1 MTRDTLSVISSDNI
15 EAGSRFSD
23 LFHLMNVHLIDNMQK
38 SSQIFVD
45 NGISKISSYKES
57 LSLMVISGIA
67 IVLVG
72 FLLFW
77 SLVQRI
83 DVAYQGS
90 LQLIRMLPPHFVVS
104 NSSLLDAVLERT
116 SEKNLDKMTT
126 SMSVIHMSRDVIV
139 CISRAGSIEIVNTAV
154 SGFFG
159 YKPEQLLGQSLL
171 TLLPENTSTELCPH
185 IDLMRNGE
193 CSLTFDCSVH
203 GIADDEHKIQCHA
216 VLIGSSENNSN
227 ISSSF
232 VVVIRDETVLQN
244 KEKMLKMPKSRANI
258 YYIRFSPEIL
268 L

>member
-1 MTRDTLSVISSDNI
+1 MTRDTLSVISSENI
-15 EAGSRFSD
+15 EAGSRFSH

-83 DVAYQGS
+83 DVAYQGA
-90 LQLIRMLPPHFVVS
+90 LQLIRRLPPHFVVS

-126 SMSVIHMSRDVIV
+126 SMSVIHR
-139 CISRAGSIEIVNTAV
+139 
-154 SGFFG
+154 
-159 YKPEQLLGQSLL
+159 
-171 TLLPENTSTELCPH
+171 H
-185 IDLMRNGE
+185 
-193 CSLTFDCSVH
+193 
-203 GIADDEHKIQCHA
+203 
-216 VLIGSSENNSN
+216 
-227 ISSSF
+227 
-232 VVVIRDETVLQN
+232 
-244 KEKMLKMPKSRANI
+244 
-258 YYIRFSPEIL
+258 
-268 L
+268 